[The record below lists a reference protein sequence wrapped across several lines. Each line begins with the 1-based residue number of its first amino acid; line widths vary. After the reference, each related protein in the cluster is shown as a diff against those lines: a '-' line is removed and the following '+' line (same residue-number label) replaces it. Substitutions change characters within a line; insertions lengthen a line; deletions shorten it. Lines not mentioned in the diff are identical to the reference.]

1 MAPGLSLADCKF
13 QFMFFFLSKTLSYV
27 TMPMVIICVLLLLFI
42 FLKKSSKWKNR
53 CLRISIGMLFFF
65 TNDFINN
72 EVVRWW
78 EIPATPIASIQ
89 RKYEYGILLTG
100 VARSGMEPDD
110 RIYLGRG
117 GDRVTQTL
125 QLYRLGII
133 KRILVSGGNGKL
145 KEVKKQEADVL
156 SDLLVIMGVPPSDIL
171 IENKSRNTHESAMEV
186 NKLFRDQIKPEE
198 CVLITSA
205 FHMRRSQ
212 ACFAKQ
218 GWNLD
223 AFSTDF
229 ISHSRKF
236 TPDVLFI
243 PKEEAM
249 GNWQIL
255 VRECVGMITYAFAG
269 YI

>member
-1 MAPGLSLADCKF
+1 
-13 QFMFFFLSKTLSYV
+13 MFFFLSKTLSYV
-27 TMPMVIICVLLLLFI
+27 TMPLVIICILLLFFI

-53 CLRISIGMLFFF
+53 CLKISIGMLFFF

-72 EVVRWW
+72 EVARWW

-89 RKYEYGILLTG
+89 KKYEYGILLTG
-100 VARSGMEPDD
+100 VARSDMEPDD

-125 QLYRLGII
+125 QLYQLGII
-133 KRILVSGGNGKL
+133 KKILVSGGNGKL
-145 KEVKKQEADVL
+145 NEVKKQEADVL
-156 SDLLVIMGVPPSDIL
+156 FDLLVIMGVPPSDIL

-186 NKLFRDQIKPEE
+186 NKLFRDQIKPTE

-218 GWNLD
+218 GLAMD
-223 AFSTDF
+223 GFSTDF
-229 ISHSRKF
+229 ISHKRKF
-236 TPDVLFI
+236 TPDALFI
-243 PKEEAM
+243 PKEESM
-249 GNWQIL
+249 GNWHIL
-255 VRECVGMITYAFAG
+255 VKEWTGLVAYKLMG

>member
-1 MAPGLSLADCKF
+1 
-13 QFMFFFLSKTLSYV
+13 
-27 TMPMVIICVLLLLFI
+27 
-42 FLKKSSKWKNR
+42 
-53 CLRISIGMLFFF
+53 MLFFF
-65 TNDFINN
+65 TNEFINN

-89 RKYEYGILLTG
+89 KKYEYGILLTG
-100 VARSGMEPDD
+100 VTRSEMEPDD

-133 KRILVSGGNGKL
+133 KKILVSGGNGKL

-156 SDLLVIMGVPPSDIL
+156 SDLLVIMGVSPLDIL
-171 IENKSRNTHESAMEV
+171 IENKSRNTYESALEV
-186 NKLFRDQIKPEE
+186 NKLFRNQIKPEE
-198 CVLITSA
+198 CLFITSA

-218 GWNLD
+218 GWTID
-223 AFSTDF
+223 GFSTDF
-229 ISHSRKF
+229 ISHKRKF
-236 TPDVLFI
+236 TPDVLLI

-255 VRECVGMITYAFAG
+255 IKEWTGIVAYKLVG

>member
-1 MAPGLSLADCKF
+1 
-13 QFMFFFLSKTLSYV
+13 MFFFLSKTLSYV
-27 TMPMVIICVLLLLFI
+27 TMPLVIICALLLLSI
-42 FLKKSSKWKNR
+42 FLRKSSKWKSR
-53 CLRISIGMLFFF
+53 CLKIGIGLLFFF

-89 RKYEYGILLTG
+89 KKYEYGILLTG
-100 VARSGMEPDD
+100 VARSEMEPDD

-133 KRILVSGGNGKL
+133 KKIVVSGGNGKL
-145 KEVKKQEADVL
+145 NEVKKQEADVL
-156 SDLLVIMGVPPSDIL
+156 LDLLVIMGVPPSDIL

-186 NKLFRDQIKPEE
+186 NKLFHDQIKPEE
-198 CVLITSA
+198 SVLITSA

-218 GWNLD
+218 GWAMD
-223 AFSTDF
+223 GFSTDF
-229 ISHSRKF
+229 ISHKRKF
-236 TPDVLFI
+236 TPDALFI

-249 GNWQIL
+249 GNWHIL
-255 VRECVGMITYAFAG
+255 VKEWTGMVAYKLMG